1 MNTLPLTIVMTHSLP
16 VPGIDP
22 WYANPQDPAL
32 YVMTDFRER
41 ASVTISQAAMI
52 DEALE
57 HMKHAGVRSAFAV
70 HDRSRAV
77 VGLITAYDII
87 SEKPLQNMQFA
98 ATPRREVL
106 VFGIM
111 QKVSDWRVAD
121 IKQIKHATVANV
133 AEMFAKT
140 GLTHVPVVETNQV
153 GEQRLR
159 GLLSAAKVIR
169 LLSRPQPHAARTQ
182 CARVSGSETEPD
194 YSDEASSLEQA
205 RVFQGAH

>member
-1 MNTLPLTIVMTHSLP
+1 MNALPLTAVMTPSLQI
-16 VPGIDP
+16 PGADP
-22 WYANPQDPAL
+22 WYADPQDPAL

-41 ASVTISQAAMI
+41 TCVIVSQTTMI

-57 HMKHAGVRSAFAV
+57 HMKLAGVRSAFAV
-70 HDRSRAV
+70 DDRSRAV

-87 SEKPLQNMQFA
+87 SEKPLQNLQFA

-106 VFGIM
+106 VFDVM
-111 QKVSDWRVAD
+111 QRVCDWRVAD
-121 IKQIKHATVANV
+121 IKQLKRVTVATV

-140 GLTHVPVVETNQV
+140 GFTHVPVVETSPT

-169 LLSRPQPHAARTQ
+169 LLSRPQPHAA
-182 CARVSGSETEPD
+182 
-194 YSDEASSLEQA
+194 
-205 RVFQGAH
+205 